1 MATTVR
7 IQMDNTQ
14 KILLKRSLNKD
25 GQAQEF
31 FTKEC
36 AKFMNNYVPFKTGR
50 LKDMMVQI
58 ETSKVIYNAP
68 YSRKQYYTNKG
79 LGKQGTSLG
88 GLRGKQWDRRMW
100 NNRGDEIV
108 KSVAQ
113 FVGGRTKW
121 L

>member
-36 AKFMNNYVPFKTGR
+36 AKWMNNYVPFKTGR

-58 ETSKVIYNAP
+58 ETGKVIYKAP
-68 YSRKQYYTNKG
+68 YAKKQYYTNKG
-79 LGKQGTSLG
+79 LGKQGESIG
-88 GLRGKQWDRRMW
+88 GIRGKYWDKRMW
-100 NNRGDEIV
+100 NDKSNEIV

-113 FVGGRTKW
+113 FVGGRSK
-121 L
+121 